1 MNLILTIFRCQSI
14 EFTINIQPRRPYGMS
29 DEEAK
34 EQQLIVRHTSK
45 IGNQSLIFN
54 PRVCLTMKPN
64 RFVLNV
70 KDDPIPIII
79 PDTLYY
85 RFTGVLSTVYTN
97 MINSKKLYHRD
108 ENNVLFVDR
117 KESNAL
123 ARKLVL
129 YGGTLVIYPTVVTT
143 RNWNSPDRDA
153 PGIVSPGIGFQF
165 NGKNY
170 GFLSREDASSA
181 FETLDHIDIKTY
193 VLLATAIER
202 LDHLDQKTDEILFIL
217 RDIQKKLT
225 DGTLTAKGKSE
236 QDSSMFDMFRN
247 TEYYQS

>member
-1 MNLILTIFRCQSI
+1 MNLILMIFRCQSV
-14 EFTINIQPRRPYGMS
+14 EFAINIQPRKPYGMS
-29 DEEAK
+29 DK
-34 EQQLIVRHTSK
+34 ETKDQQLLIRHTSK

-54 PRVCLTMKPN
+54 PRICLTMNPN
-64 RFVLNV
+64 RFAVNSTEDIRPLV
-70 KDDPIPIII
+70 I
-79 PDTLYY
+79 PDTQYY

-97 MINSKKLYHRD
+97 MASSKKLYHRD
-108 ENNVLFVDR
+108 ENNVLFIDR
-117 KESNAL
+117 KEANAL

-129 YGGTLVIYPTVVTT
+129 YSGTLVMYPTIVTL

-153 PGIVSPGIGFQF
+153 PGITSPGIGFQF

-193 VLLATAIER
+193 ALLATAIER
-202 LDHLDQKTDEILFIL
+202 LDQVDQKTDEILSIL
-217 RDIQKKLT
+217 RDIQKKLNSGSST
-225 DGTLTAKGKSE
+225 IGKST
-236 QDSSMFDMFRN
+236 QDASMFDMFRN